1 MTAPRIPDALS
12 SLTTGGLA
20 AISGAAAWIVAL
32 VLLPRLLV
40 AAARSLTESLAAISA
55 FRRESMWTQHEN
67 RFLEGADAVTGLHHI
82 ERVRRNATPMTTD
95 QAPTSPEDDRPPPEP
110 PP

>member
-1 MTAPRIPDALS
+1 MTTPRIPDVLS

-20 AISGAAAWIVAL
+20 AISGAAPWIVVL

-40 AAARSLTESLAAISA
+40 AATRSLTESLAAIST
-55 FRRESMWTQHEN
+55 FRRESMWTRHEDRLLN
-67 RFLEGADAVTGLHHI
+67 GTDAVTGLHHI

-95 QAPTSPEDDRPPPEP
+95 QTPTSAEDDGPPPGP